1 MTNVFSLERT
11 FKVVGTD
18 GRIRGEWV
26 VVLSASKK
34 DRGAWISPHEVV
46 LYDEGLH
53 SGVILHRRDLTARVK
68 DGAAELSII
77 SPLRRD
83 DIAEVRDELLELL
96 VEIARVAKGE
106 S

>member
-1 MTNVFSLERT
+1 MANVFSLERT

-26 VVLSASKK
+26 VVLPKSGEAL
-34 DRGAWISPHEVV
+34 ISPHEVV
-46 LYDEGLH
+46 LWDEQH
-53 SGVILHRRDLTARVK
+53 SGGIVLNRHDLSARVR
-68 DGAAELSII
+68 DGVAELSII
-77 SPLRRD
+77 SSLRQD
-83 DIAEVRDELLELL
+83 DVAEVRDELLELL